1 MDRSK
6 RDDLDPEKVKI
17 WDTPGNAM
25 AFEITR
31 QRVET
36 GLTFSSEAFDDYL
49 ESIVTF
55 IGTRVMRYWE
65 ETGEPPRVMRTMVN
79 VAIDHAPPDKAQ
91 EALDSRPEKVALRLL
106 KDLVTIHAAVQ
117 MDTPD
122 DKALHAKVIE
132 RFEEGIKLLEERIP

>member
-1 MDRSK
+1 MDKSK
-6 RDDLDPEKVKI
+6 RDELPPEKKKI
-17 WDTPGNAM
+17 WDAEGNAM

-36 GLTFSSEAFDDYL
+36 GLTFSSEAFDNYL

-65 ETGEPPRVMRTMVN
+65 ETGEPPRVMRTLVN

-91 EALDSRPEKVALRLL
+91 QALDERPEKVALQML
-106 KDLVTIHAAVQ
+106 KDLVGIHASVQ
-117 MDTPD
+117 MDTPE
-122 DKALHAKVIE
+122 DKALHAKVIQTY
-132 RFEEGIKLLEERIP
+132 EEAVKALEERIP